1 MVVIDCTGMLCPRPL
16 IEAKKAY
23 NQASLGEIIQLVVD
37 NETAATNITTYFSG
51 NGVASSTTAE
61 ENGFKITVNKVE
73 TSQNTIATSNPAE
86 YCTPVTNWDNKN
98 KTVVAVSSNKMGE
111 GDADLGTILIKG
123 FFTALSESE
132 SLPSEVIFYNSGVL
146 LLPQEA
152 GIMTSLEKLQSN
164 GVKITACGTCVDFY
178 GIKEKLTIGTISNM
192 FSILAALSAASKV
205 IKP

>member
-1 MVVIDCTGMLCPRPL
+1 MIVIDCSGMLCPRPL

-23 NQASLGEIIQLVVD
+23 NQASIGEQLQLVVD

-51 NGVASSTTAE
+51 NGVASSTTCE
-61 ENGFKITVNKVE
+61 GNKYKIAVKKVE
-73 TSQNTIATSNPAE
+73 TNQNTIASSNPAE
-86 YCTPVTNWDNKN
+86 YCTPTIKIDKASNF
-98 KTVVAVSSNKMGE
+98 VVAISSNKMGE
-111 GDADLGTILIKG
+111 GDSDLGAILIKG

-146 LLPQEA
+146 LLPQES

-178 GIKEKLTIGTISNM
+178 GIKEKLTVGTISNM
-192 FSILAALSAASKV
+192 FSILASLSAASKV